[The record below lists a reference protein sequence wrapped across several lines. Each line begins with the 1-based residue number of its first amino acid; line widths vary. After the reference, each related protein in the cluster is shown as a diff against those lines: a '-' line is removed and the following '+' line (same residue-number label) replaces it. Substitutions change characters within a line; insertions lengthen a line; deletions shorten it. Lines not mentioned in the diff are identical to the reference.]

1 MLWADW
7 TAVVSMSLRDSVISH
22 RSWRRDRMAMIS
34 SAVSAVPIMSMTF
47 ILELSF

>member
-7 TAVVSMSLRDSVISH
+7 TAVVSRSLRDSVISH

-47 ILELSF
+47 FLKLSF